1 MKQAEICVLTAAAEV
16 GQMVIILLIS
26 KPFDAAWHLIRQIAV
41 PMIMMNS
48 CGMLIF
54 LRTFDMV
61 FIRKEGQ
68 FAEKMRLC
76 FGIVDQSLPH
86 LRKGLRSKEDMEA
99 AAQIIF
105 QIGRA
110 SCRERVSSPV

>member
-1 MKQAEICVLTAAAEV
+1 
-16 GQMVIILLIS
+16 
-26 KPFDAAWHLIRQIAV
+26 
-41 PMIMMNS
+41 
-48 CGMLIF
+48 
-54 LRTFDMV
+54 MV

-105 QIGRA
+105 HSIICSA
-110 SCRERVSSPV
+110 VVITDMEKILCDPHKKSL